1 VVSVRTTSVAQEES
15 VATTEPVASPPGFW
29 ERPELLR
36 IEGGPREWLE
46 EHGVAVDLWFT
57 QFYQG
62 VVAGD
67 GDHSWQ

>member
-1 VVSVRTTSVAQEES
+1 MSTAALAQDQPAAEL
-15 VATTEPVASPPGFW
+15 VEPRPDIW